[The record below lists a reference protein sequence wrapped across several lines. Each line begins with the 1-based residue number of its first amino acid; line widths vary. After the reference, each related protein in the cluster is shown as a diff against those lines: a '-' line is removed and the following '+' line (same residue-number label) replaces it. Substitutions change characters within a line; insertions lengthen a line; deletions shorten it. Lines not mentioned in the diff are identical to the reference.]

1 MKMDSCSKN
10 DQNEAIRR
18 SKFYAHSDFVM
29 QNLIYLQEIGNLEL
43 PSQQVWENQID
54 KSYLFGIVTAGS
66 GKLEYAGDVY
76 RLSPGYILFL
86 DCENRYTFYSQ
97 DTTLK
102 IKYVC
107 FYGFN
112 VSGIYQYY
120 LEQARQCCFLT
131 EKQESYINC
140 LNEISEI
147 IISPVGMC
155 DILMYGKL
163 VNLLILILKM
173 VDQEEE
179 QPQPNNVLKKQNLQ
193 NIKKYL
199 DEHYEEKIS
208 LDDLSELF
216 GVNKFYLTRIFR
228 EQFDISVNDYLTQVR
243 IMHAKQML
251 DFTDLSVQKIAQK
264 CGISNSN
271 YFCRLF
277 KAWEGVS
284 PGEYRKNGLSE
295 DNR

>member
-1 MKMDSCSKN
+1 M
-10 DQNEAIRR
+10 
-18 SKFYAHSDFVM
+18 
-29 QNLIYLQEIGNLEL
+29 
-43 PSQQVWENQID
+43 
-54 KSYLFGIVTAGS
+54 
-66 GKLEYAGDVY
+66 
-76 RLSPGYILFL
+76 
-86 DCENRYTFYSQ
+86 
-97 DTTLK
+97 
-102 IKYVC
+102 
-107 FYGFN
+107 
-112 VSGIYQYY
+112 
-120 LEQARQCCFLT
+120 
-131 EKQESYINC
+131 
-140 LNEISEI
+140 NEISEI

-277 KAWEGVS
+277 KAWEGIS